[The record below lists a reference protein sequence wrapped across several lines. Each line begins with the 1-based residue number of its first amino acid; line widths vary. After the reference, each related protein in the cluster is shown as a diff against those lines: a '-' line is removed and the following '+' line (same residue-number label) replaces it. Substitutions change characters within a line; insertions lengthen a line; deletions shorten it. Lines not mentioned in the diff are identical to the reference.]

1 MPTLSSLPI
10 PLQPTAPPAR
20 RTVAACLLACV
31 ALMLTLPAHA
41 QQAQQAPQPKPPA
54 AMAAP
59 PAATTAASQGLQQ
72 VTSVEGITEFRLPN
86 GLQLL
91 LVPDASKASTTVN
104 LTYRVGSR
112 HESYGE
118 TGMAHLLEHLIF
130 KGTPTTRNV
139 QAELGKRGLR
149 YNGSTSFDRTNYFAS
164 FTANDEHLRWY
175 LGWSA
180 DAMVNSFV
188 AKGDLDSEMTV
199 VRNELEA
206 GENNP
211 GRILYQRTLAA
222 MYDWHHYGKSTIGAR
237 SDVEN
242 VDIARL
248 QAFYKLH
255 YQPDNAT
262 LIVAGRFDSAKVLGW
277 VAEAFGPIPKPQRV
291 LQPTYT
297 LDGAQDG
304 ERVVNVRR
312 VGGTPIIYM
321 GYHVP
326 AGASPDFAAVSLLAQ
341 VLGDTPGGRLHKALV
356 ETKLAAGTYAGP
368 LALAEPG
375 ALLLVA
381 QLGPGQAVDKAR
393 AAMAAVADGFVRQAV
408 TSEELERAR
417 TQWLN
422 GWEQGFTD
430 PEVVGVQ
437 LSEAI
442 ALGDWRLFFLQRDQI
457 KRATLADVQR
467 VATQFLRPDNR
478 TVALYQPVAEPQR
491 APAPARVDVAAL
503 VKGYAGDTSVA
514 AVEAFDATPAALQA
528 RLQASRLASGMQVGL
543 LPKPSRGRAVQARLV
558 LRFGDEKS
566 LFKQDTVAAL
576 VGATLDKGAAGLTRQ
591 QLSDGFDKLR
601 AEVNFN
607 AQGQS
612 LLVSI
617 STVREN
623 LPAVLVLLGRVLRT
637 PSFPADALDE
647 ARRQVLTGIESQR
660 KEPGALVSNALERLG
675 NPYPRGDVRYES
687 TFDEA
692 VQDVR
697 AVTAEQLRAFH
708 RNFYSAAHA
717 EFAAV
722 GDLDTAA
729 VQAALQ
735 RAFGDWKQPAAGP
748 RAFARVPRPLVPVPP
763 QRLVLNTPD
772 KQNASFLAVL
782 PLPLNDTHP
791 DYPALQLANFVFGSG
806 GSSRLWKRIRETE
819 GLSYGVGSTVE
830 WTQTDLHSRW
840 TSDAIFAPQN
850 LPRVDAAWRAELAR
864 SVQDGFTQAELDE
877 ARTALL
883 NMRRLGRAQDAAVA
897 SQLVRNLYLGR
908 RFTLSQQVDDALATV
923 TLEQM
928 NAAWR
933 RYIDPAKAATAW
945 AGDFGNVS
953 R

>member
-1 MPTLSSLPI
+1 MPV
-10 PLQPTAPPAR
+10 AP
-20 RTVAACLLACV
+20 
-31 ALMLTLPAHA
+31 A
-41 QQAQQAPQPKPPA
+41 QAFPP
-54 AMAAP
+54 
-59 PAATTAASQGLQQ
+59 GLQA
-72 VTSVEGITEFRLPN
+72 VATVEGISDYRLAN
-86 GLQLL
+86 GLQVL

-164 FTANDEHLRWY
+164 FTASDDSLRWY
-175 LGWSA
+175 LNWSA
-180 DAMVNSFV
+180 DAMVNSNI
-188 AKGDLDSEMTV
+188 ARSDLDSEMTV

-211 GRILYQRTLAA
+211 GRILYQRTLSA
-222 MYDWHHYGKSTIGAR
+222 MYDWHNYGKSTIGAR

-242 VDIARL
+242 VDIGRL

-262 LIVAGRFDSAKVLGW
+262 LIVAGRFDSAQVLAW
-277 VAEAFGPIPKPQRV
+277 VAEAFGKIPKPQRV

-297 LDGAQDG
+297 LETAQDG
-304 ERVVNVRR
+304 ERQVTVRR
-312 VGGTPIIYM
+312 VGGTPMVYM

-326 AGASPDFAAVSLLAQ
+326 AGSSPDFGATALLAQ

-356 ETKLAAGTYAGP
+356 EKGLAAGTFSGA
-368 LALAEPG
+368 LALTEPG

-381 QLGPGQAVDKAR
+381 QLGPGQDVNKAR
-393 AAMAAVADGFVRQAV
+393 SAMAAVADGLTRSPVTAV
-408 TSEELERAR
+408 ELERAR

-442 ALGDWRLFFLQRDQI
+442 ALGDWRLFFLQRDHV
-457 KRATLADVQR
+457 KRALLADVQR
-467 VATQFLRPDNR
+467 VAALYLKPDNR
-478 TVALYQPVAEPQR
+478 TVALYSPVVEPQR
-491 APAPARVDVAAL
+491 APPPARVDVAAL
-503 VKGYAGDTSVA
+503 VKDYKGDASVA
-514 AVEAFDATPAALQA
+514 TVEAFDATPATLDAL
-528 RLQASRLASGMQVGL
+528 LQTSRLPSGMRVGL
-543 LPKPSRGRAVQARLV
+543 LPKPTRGRAVQARLV

-566 LFKQDTVAAL
+566 LFRQDTVASL
-576 VGATLDKGAAGLTRQ
+576 VGAVIDKGAAGLTRQ
-591 QLSDGFDKLR
+591 QVSDGFDKLR
-601 AEVNFN
+601 AEVGFN
-607 AQGQS
+607 AEGQS
-612 LLVSI
+612 LAVSI
-617 STVREN
+617 STVREH
-623 LPAVLVLLGRVLRT
+623 LPAVLALLGRVLRT
-637 PSFPADALDE
+637 PTFPADALDE
-647 ARRQVLTGIESQR
+647 ARRQALTGIERQR
-660 KEPGALVSNALERLG
+660 KEPEAVIGNALDRLG
-675 NPYPRGDVRYES
+675 NPYPRGDLRYES

-692 VQDVR
+692 VQDIQ

-708 RNFYSAAHA
+708 RSFYSAAQA

-722 GDLDTAA
+722 GDIDPAA

-735 RAFGDWKQPAAGP
+735 QAFGDWKQPAAGP
-748 RAFARVPRPLVPVPP
+748 RAYARVPRPLVPVPA

-772 KQNASFLAVL
+772 KQNANFLAVL

-791 DYPALQLANFVFGSG
+791 DYPALQLANFIFGSG

-819 GLSYGVGSTVE
+819 GLSYGVGSGVQ
-830 WTQTDLHSRW
+830 WSQRDLNSRW
-840 TSDAIFAPQN
+840 TSSAIFAPQN
-850 LPRVDAAWRAELAR
+850 LPRVEAAWREELVRAL
-864 SVQDGFTQAELDE
+864 QDGFTQAELDE
-877 ARTALL
+877 ARSALL

-897 SQLVRNLYLGR
+897 SQAVRNLELGR
-908 RFTLSQQVDDALATV
+908 RFALSQQVDDKLAAV
-923 TLEQM
+923 TLAQV

-933 RYIDPAKAATAW
+933 LYIDPARVAVAW
-945 AGDFGNVS
+945 GGSFDPLA

>member
-1 MPTLSSLPI
+1 MPV
-10 PLQPTAPPAR
+10 APAQ
-20 RTVAACLLACV
+20 A
-31 ALMLTLPAHA
+31 LPA
-41 QQAQQAPQPKPPA
+41 
-54 AMAAP
+54 
-59 PAATTAASQGLQQ
+59 GLQA
-72 VTSVEGITEFRLPN
+72 VATVEGISDYRLAN
-86 GLQLL
+86 GLQVL

-164 FTANDEHLRWY
+164 FTASDDSLRWY
-175 LGWSA
+175 LNWSA
-180 DAMVNSFV
+180 DAMVNSNI
-188 AKGDLDSEMTV
+188 ARSDLDSEMTV

-211 GRILYQRTLAA
+211 GRILYQRTLSA
-222 MYDWHHYGKSTIGAR
+222 MYDWHNYGKSTIGAR

-242 VDIARL
+242 VDIGRL

-262 LIVAGRFDSAKVLGW
+262 LIVAGRFDSAQVLAW
-277 VAEAFGPIPKPQRV
+277 VAEAFGKIPKPQRV

-297 LDGAQDG
+297 LETAQDG
-304 ERVVNVRR
+304 ERQVTVRR
-312 VGGTPIIYM
+312 VGGTPMVYM

-326 AGASPDFAAVSLLAQ
+326 AGSSPDFGATALLAQ

-356 ETKLAAGTYAGP
+356 EKGLAAGTFSGA
-368 LALAEPG
+368 LALTEPG

-381 QLGPGQAVDKAR
+381 QLGPGQDVNKAR
-393 AAMAAVADGFVRQAV
+393 SAMAAVADGLTRSPVTAV
-408 TSEELERAR
+408 ELERAR

-442 ALGDWRLFFLQRDQI
+442 ALGDWRLFFLQRDHV
-457 KRATLADVQR
+457 KRALLADVQR
-467 VATQFLRPDNR
+467 VAALYLKPDNR
-478 TVALYQPVAEPQR
+478 TVALYSPVVEPQR
-491 APAPARVDVAAL
+491 APPPARVDVAAL
-503 VKGYAGDTSVA
+503 VKDYKGDASVA
-514 AVEAFDATPAALQA
+514 TVEAFDATPATLDAL
-528 RLQASRLASGMQVGL
+528 LQTSRLPSGMRVGL
-543 LPKPSRGRAVQARLV
+543 LPKPTRGRAVQARLV

-566 LFKQDTVAAL
+566 LFRQDTVASL
-576 VGATLDKGAAGLTRQ
+576 VGAVIDKGAAGLTRQ
-591 QLSDGFDKLR
+591 QVSDGFDKLR
-601 AEVNFN
+601 AEVGFN
-607 AQGQS
+607 AEGQS
-612 LLVSI
+612 LAVSI
-617 STVREN
+617 STVREH
-623 LPAVLVLLGRVLRT
+623 LPAVLALLGRVLRT
-637 PSFPADALDE
+637 PTFPADALDE
-647 ARRQVLTGIESQR
+647 ARRQALTGIERQR
-660 KEPGALVSNALERLG
+660 KEPEAVIGNALDRLG
-675 NPYPRGDVRYES
+675 NPYPRGDLRYES

-692 VQDVR
+692 VQDIQ

-708 RNFYSAAHA
+708 RSFYSAAQA

-722 GDLDTAA
+722 GDIDPAA

-735 RAFGDWKQPAAGP
+735 QAFGDWKQPAAGP
-748 RAFARVPRPLVPVPP
+748 RAYARVPRPLVPVPA

-772 KQNASFLAVL
+772 KQNANFLAVL

-791 DYPALQLANFVFGSG
+791 DYPALQLANFIFGSG

-819 GLSYGVGSTVE
+819 GLSYGVGSGVQ
-830 WTQTDLHSRW
+830 WSQRDLNSRW
-840 TSDAIFAPQN
+840 TSSAIFAPQN
-850 LPRVDAAWRAELAR
+850 LPRVEAAWREELVRAL
-864 SVQDGFTQAELDE
+864 QDGFTQAELDE
-877 ARTALL
+877 ARSALL

-897 SQLVRNLYLGR
+897 SQAVRNLELGR
-908 RFTLSQQVDDALATV
+908 RFALSQQVDDKLAAV
-923 TLEQM
+923 TLAQV

-933 RYIDPAKAATAW
+933 LYIDPARVAVAW
-945 AGDFGNVS
+945 GGSFDPLA

>member
-1 MPTLSSLPI
+1 MPV
-10 PLQPTAPPAR
+10 APAQ
-20 RTVAACLLACV
+20 A
-31 ALMLTLPAHA
+31 LPA
-41 QQAQQAPQPKPPA
+41 
-54 AMAAP
+54 
-59 PAATTAASQGLQQ
+59 GLQA
-72 VTSVEGITEFRLPN
+72 VATVEGISDYRLAN
-86 GLQLL
+86 GLQVL

-164 FTANDEHLRWY
+164 FTASDDSLRWY
-175 LGWSA
+175 LNWSA
-180 DAMVNSFV
+180 DAMVNSNI
-188 AKGDLDSEMTV
+188 ARSDLDSEMTV

-211 GRILYQRTLAA
+211 GRILYQRTLSA
-222 MYDWHHYGKSTIGAR
+222 MYDWHNYGKSTIGAR

-242 VDIARL
+242 VDIGRL

-262 LIVAGRFDSAKVLGW
+262 LIVAGRFDSAQVLAW
-277 VAEAFGPIPKPQRV
+277 VAEAFGKIPKPQRV

-297 LDGAQDG
+297 LETAQDG
-304 ERVVNVRR
+304 ERQVTVRR
-312 VGGTPIIYM
+312 VGGTPMVYM

-326 AGASPDFAAVSLLAQ
+326 AGSSPDFGATALLAQ

-356 ETKLAAGTYAGP
+356 EKGLAAGTFSGA
-368 LALAEPG
+368 LALTEPG

-381 QLGPGQAVDKAR
+381 QLGPGQDVNKAR
-393 AAMAAVADGFVRQAV
+393 SAMAAVADGLTRSPVTAV
-408 TSEELERAR
+408 ELERAR

-442 ALGDWRLFFLQRDQI
+442 ALGDWRLFFLQRDHV
-457 KRATLADVQR
+457 KRALLADVQR
-467 VATQFLRPDNR
+467 VAALYLKPDNR
-478 TVALYQPVAEPQR
+478 TVALYSPVVEPQR
-491 APAPARVDVAAL
+491 APPPARVDVAAL
-503 VKGYAGDTSVA
+503 VKDYKGDASVA
-514 AVEAFDATPAALQA
+514 TVEAFDATPATLDAL
-528 RLQASRLASGMQVGL
+528 LQTSRLSSGMRVGL
-543 LPKPSRGRAVQARLV
+543 LPKPTRGRAVQARLV

-566 LFKQDTVAAL
+566 LFRQDTVASL
-576 VGATLDKGAAGLTRQ
+576 VGAVIDKGAAGLTRQ
-591 QLSDGFDKLR
+591 QVSDGFDKLR
-601 AEVNFN
+601 AEVGFN
-607 AQGQS
+607 AEGQS
-612 LLVSI
+612 LAVSI
-617 STVREN
+617 STVREH
-623 LPAVLVLLGRVLRT
+623 LPAVLALLGRVLRT
-637 PSFPADALDE
+637 PTFPADALDE
-647 ARRQVLTGIESQR
+647 ARRQALTGIERQR
-660 KEPGALVSNALERLG
+660 KEPEAVIGNALDRLG
-675 NPYPRGDVRYES
+675 NPYPRGDLRYES

-692 VQDVR
+692 VQDIQ

-708 RNFYSAAHA
+708 RSFYSAAQT

-722 GDLDTAA
+722 GDIDPAA

-735 RAFGDWKQPAAGP
+735 QAFGDWKQPAAGP
-748 RAFARVPRPLVPVPP
+748 RAYARVPRPLVPVPA

-772 KQNASFLAVL
+772 KQNANFLAVL

-791 DYPALQLANFVFGSG
+791 DYPALQLANFIFGSG

-819 GLSYGVGSTVE
+819 GLSYGVGSGVQ
-830 WTQTDLHSRW
+830 WSQRDLNSRW
-840 TSDAIFAPQN
+840 TSSAIFAPQN
-850 LPRVDAAWRAELAR
+850 LPRVEAAWREELVRAL
-864 SVQDGFTQAELDE
+864 QDGFTQAELDE
-877 ARTALL
+877 ARSALL

-897 SQLVRNLYLGR
+897 SQAVRNLELGR
-908 RFTLSQQVDDALATV
+908 RFALSQQVDDKLAAV
-923 TLEQM
+923 TLAQV

-933 RYIDPAKAATAW
+933 LYIDPARVAVAW
-945 AGDFGNVS
+945 GGSFDPLA